1 MVVIPAVMFH
11 VRARVN
17 LVLPVSMTDP
27 VLRFA
32 PSPNGH
38 LHIGHA
44 LSALLNVRAAVALK
58 GRFLVR
64 VEDIDQTRCT
74 PQLEADMFE
83 DLAWLGVPL
92 EEPFL
97 RQSEAFPHYRAALE
111 QLQDLGLVFSAYLTR
126 AEIKRFV
133 ANFEAGGGHWP
144 RDPDGAPVYPGD
156 RAVLSERDLK
166 ARVDSDA
173 SFTLRLDMKKALLRI
188 GAGLT
193 WQEAG
198 AEGPSL
204 FQPARTIPADAAAW
218 GDVVL
223 ARKDTP
229 TSYHLSVVV
238 DDARQGITDVLRGQ
252 DLYHA
257 TSVHRLL
264 QELLGLPQPRYR
276 HHRLILGPD
285 GRKLSKSSQD
295 TSLRSLRQSGLT
307 HQELRAR
314 IGL

>member
-1 MVVIPAVMFH
+1 MTT
-11 VRARVN
+11 
-17 LVLPVSMTDP
+17 PVF
-27 VLRFA
+27 RFA

-44 LSALLNVRAAVALK
+44 LSALLNARAAIALK

-74 PQLEADMFE
+74 SQLEEEMFE

-92 EEPFL
+92 DEPVL
-97 RQSEAFPHYRAALE
+97 RQSENFSHYRSALE
-111 QLQDLGLVFSAYLTR
+111 KLQDMGVVYPAYLTR

-133 ANFEAGGGHWP
+133 FRFEENGRSWP

-156 RAVLSERDLK
+156 DAVLTEDERQTR
-166 ARVDSDA
+166 ADSDA
-173 SFTLRLDMKKALLRI
+173 PFALRLDMKKALRKLDRE
-188 GAGLT
+188 LT
-193 WQEAG
+193 WDEAG
-198 AEGPSL
+198 AEGKAL
-204 FQPARTIPADAAAW
+204 FEPVRKIPVEAVAW

-238 DDARQGITDVLRGQ
+238 DDARQGITDVLRGL

-257 TSVHRLL
+257 TSVHRVL
-264 QELLGLPQPRYR
+264 QELLGLPEPRYR
-276 HHRLILGPD
+276 HHRLILGED
-285 GRKLSKSSQD
+285 GRKLSKSNQD
-295 TSLRSLRQSGLT
+295 TSLRSLRQNGMT
-307 HQELRAR
+307 HVQLRKL

>member
-1 MVVIPAVMFH
+1 MTM
-11 VRARVN
+11 
-17 LVLPVSMTDP
+17 PVF
-27 VLRFA
+27 RFA

-38 LHIGHA
+38 LHVGHA
-44 LSALLNVRAAVALK
+44 LSALLNARAAIALE

-74 PQLEADMFE
+74 SQLEEEMFE

-92 EEPFL
+92 DEPVL
-97 RQSEAFPHYRAALE
+97 RQSENFSHYRSALE
-111 QLQDLGLVFSAYLTR
+111 KLQDMGVVYPAYLTR

-133 ANFEAGGGHWP
+133 SSFEERGQAWP

-156 RAVLSERDLK
+156 DAVLSDEERK
-166 ARVDSDA
+166 KRADSDA
-173 SFTLRLDMKKALLRI
+173 PFALRLDMKAALQKL
-188 GAGLT
+188 GKQLT
-193 WQEAG
+193 WKEVG
-198 AEGPSL
+198 AEGKAL
-204 FQPARTIPADAAAW
+204 FERSRQIPVDAATW

-238 DDARQGITDVLRGQ
+238 DDARQGITDVLRGL

-257 TSVHRLL
+257 TSVHRVL
-264 QELLGLPQPRYR
+264 QELLGLPEPLYR
-276 HHRLILGPD
+276 HHRLILGED
-285 GRKLSKSSQD
+285 GRKLSKSNQD
-295 TSLRSLRQSGLT
+295 TSLRSLRQGGLT
-307 HQELRAR
+307 HVQLRKM

>member
-1 MVVIPAVMFH
+1 MVIVH
-11 VRARVN
+11 DRACVN
-17 LVLPVSMTDP
+17 PVPLLHMSKP
-27 VLRFA
+27 VFRFA

-38 LHIGHA
+38 LHIGHV
-44 LSALLNVRAAVALK
+44 LSALLNVRAAISFN

-74 PQLEADMFE
+74 RQLEEDMFA

-92 EEPFL
+92 DEPVM
-97 RQSEAFPHYRAALE
+97 RQSEAFPQYRASLE
-111 QLQDLGLVFSAYLTR
+111 RLQDMGLVYAAYLTR
-126 AEIKRFV
+126 GEIRRFV
-133 ANFEAGGGHWP
+133 ADYEADGKIWP
-144 RDPDGAPVYPGD
+144 KDPDGAPLYPGD
-156 RAVLSERDLK
+156 REVLSETDLK
-166 ARVDSDA
+166 SRMDSDA
-173 SFTLRLDMKKALLRI
+173 SFALRLDMKKALARVGRNL
-188 GAGLT
+188 A
-193 WQEAG
+193 WDEAG

-204 FQPARTIPADAAAW
+204 FQPSRQISVDAAAW

-238 DDARQGITDVLRGQ
+238 DDARQGITDVLRGE

-257 TSVHRLL
+257 TSVHRVL
-264 QELLGLPQPRYR
+264 QELLDLPQPLYR
-276 HHRLILGPD
+276 HHRLVLGPD

-295 TSLRSLRQSGLT
+295 TSLRSLREAGMT
-307 HQELRAR
+307 HAELRKR